1 MNLGR
6 ETEQVEFKKSTSE
19 LKEAVVS
26 AASIL
31 NKHARGTL
39 YFGVKPN
46 GDVCG
51 QDVAESTL
59 RQISQAI
66 GNLIEPRIHPT
77 VDALNDQEGHDYI
90 RVTFEG
96 DDRPYSCKG
105 AYRIRVADEDVL
117 MAQHEVRKMAAD
129 AEDRHNPWDTRPSS
143 CSIRDIDE
151 KTLKSYV
158 NRGNACGRISFDHES
173 IESTLTRI
181 GLMRDSVLTNAA
193 EILFCQPNRPLLKM
207 GIFADHSRIDILDIQ
222 QEQGNLFELARKAE
236 FYILSNTRRRVV
248 FDGGLERIEIP
259 EMPMDAVREAIIN
272 GFAHRSY
279 RSDLALQIEI
289 YPDSI
294 EIFSPGWFPS
304 GQTPEAHLSGEDKSS
319 NGRNKLIA
327 STLFKSKEIES
338 FGTGLPR
345 IKRLCDAE
353 GISFTY
359 EKNAYG
365 TIVIFHRN
373 DPFAEGM
380 PDSNRGPLHTDG
392 AILPEAALV
401 VYDLIKNSPSI
412 SIPEIS

>member
-1 MNLGR
+1 
-6 ETEQVEFKKSTSE
+6 
-19 LKEAVVS
+19 
-26 AASIL
+26 
-31 NKHARGTL
+31 
-39 YFGVKPN
+39 
-46 GDVCG
+46 
-51 QDVAESTL
+51 
-59 RQISQAI
+59 
-66 GNLIEPRIHPT
+66 
-77 VDALNDQEGHDYI
+77 
-90 RVTFEG
+90 
-96 DDRPYSCKG
+96 
-105 AYRIRVADEDVL
+105 
-117 MAQHEVRKMAAD
+117 
-129 AEDRHNPWDTRPSS
+129 
-143 CSIRDIDE
+143 
-151 KTLKSYV
+151 
-158 NRGNACGRISFDHES
+158 
-173 IESTLTRI
+173 
-181 GLMRDSVLTNAA
+181 
-193 EILFCQPNRPLLKM
+193 
-207 GIFADHSRIDILDIQ
+207 
-222 QEQGNLFELARKAE
+222 
-236 FYILSNTRRRVV
+236 
-248 FDGGLERIEIP
+248 
-259 EMPMDAVREAIIN
+259 MPMDAVREAIIN

-294 EIFSPGWFPS
+294 EIFSTGWFPS

-401 VYDLIKNSPSI
+401 VYDLIRNSPSI
-412 SIPEIS
+412 SIPEISQQTNRSIRTIERLVKVLREQGVIRREGSNKTGYWVVLKECS